1 MANLSLGK
9 LEQILNDEAGIRLLK
24 ARSAPIVITFLYNT
38 FRKNNIQEIPYEV
51 FRLSL
56 EQFLSEHVSEEEAI
70 ESEIKEENIYFMDIT
85 SRVKSY
91 AEDWFSEE
99 KRYIFRYYNQ
109 KKEEM
114 IRPSPSLI
122 RVFSYIDNIMESD
135 FISTESSFNFILTQ
149 LRNLSENMNK
159 DPESKI
165 RELKEKIK
173 ELEAEIKEIETTG
186 KVKTYDNRRI
196 VEYLTDLKRKSR
208 DMLGEFSQVEENF
221 KDIMTQI
228 AKKQASEE
236 ISKRMLLGYSLTLYR
251 ELNNSPQGQSFNG
264 FWDYMSANREDEIS
278 ALSEEIISTIIENN
292 IDYDVSFLLNLRS
305 SLFNAGNRIVEKNH
319 ILTDRMSRV
328 MAQTNRADRKGL
340 DELYAKIKAKNADI
354 LSSGK
359 DFNDSNFIFIDDIKP
374 SLSFPLSKPLKAE
387 TEERTTSAILFEE
400 KKNNLSQIISLV
412 SEFNVDEKQLL
423 NNVITFSKEQKVK
436 SFTLK
441 ELTDRYPITKGLEEI
456 VSYISVFR
464 DYGTSVDISENLT
477 DEIKY
482 LWNSDKY
489 FCVTLPTITLHI

>member
-1 MANLSLGK
+1 
-9 LEQILNDEAGIRLLK
+9 
-24 ARSAPIVITFLYNT
+24 
-38 FRKNNIQEIPYEV
+38 
-51 FRLSL
+51 
-56 EQFLSEHVSEEEAI
+56 
-70 ESEIKEENIYFMDIT
+70 
-85 SRVKSY
+85 
-91 AEDWFSEE
+91 
-99 KRYIFRYYNQ
+99 
-109 KKEEM
+109 
-114 IRPSPSLI
+114 
-122 RVFSYIDNIMESD
+122 
-135 FISTESSFNFILTQ
+135 
-149 LRNLSENMNK
+149 
-159 DPESKI
+159 
-165 RELKEKIK
+165 
-173 ELEAEIKEIETTG
+173 
-186 KVKTYDNRRI
+186 
-196 VEYLTDLKRKSR
+196 
-208 DMLGEFSQVEENF
+208 
-221 KDIMTQI
+221 
-228 AKKQASEE
+228 
-236 ISKRMLLGYSLTLYR
+236 LYR

-292 IDYDVSFLLNLRS
+292 IDYDASFLLNLRS

-400 KKNNLSQIISLV
+400 KKNNLSQILSLV

-482 LWNSDKY
+482 LWNSDKH